1 MMMKLIKLL
10 IGFFFV
16 IIPIIG
22 FTQEINPKIEAESVN
37 HKLLEQRVK
46 YIEDKFMI
54 QLKALEKKTIETKKN
69 SEEKFDIKSSNLE
82 KRMDLYLFFAGAF
95 IALISFLVGFFGRKS
110 ITDWIQGTIEGKTSE
125 IVDEYIK
132 EKNIEELLNDKVQ
145 HVEGLLQTKG
155 EESVSRFITELETR
169 GDQAIKKLE
178 KIRIDYEKS
187 FKTLETKKMQY
198 IKKAKVDEP
207 DNNLVNFPD
216 KLKKYKKE
224 DEYTPDDWYYRGL
237 AEYNKGDYEKAL
249 FSWTKE
255 IELDPKYSSAY
266 TNRSSIYINLKQYE
280 KAIDD
285 ATKAIE
291 LDPKNA
297 VAYTNRSG
305 AYAYLKQ
312 YEKAIDDAT
321 KAIELDPKYSFA
333 YTNRS
338 SAYLCLKQYE
348 KVIDDATKAIEL
360 DPKNAVAYTNRSGAY
375 AYLKQYEK
383 AIDDAAKAIE
393 LNPKNTGVYSNL
405 FELQLVTG
413 DYNNSLELV
422 NEILSSAS
430 DIKDRVICLYFK
442 CIIYKLLNKPTIE
455 PEKQFNEIL
464 SEEFMLSWSF
474 NIIEDW
480 LEKADISEETKQYI
494 IEKIGIL
501 KIRTEI

>member
-321 KAIELDPKYSFA
+321 KAIELDPK
-333 YTNRS
+333 
-338 SAYLCLKQYE
+338 
-348 KVIDDATKAIEL
+348 
-360 DPKNAVAYTNRSGAY
+360 NAVAYTNRSGAY